1 MAIPDFQTLMLP
13 VLKKA
18 AQGEVLIRD
27 VIDSLADE
35 FRLTP
40 DERAE
45 MLRSGKQTLFANR
58 VHWSKS
64 YLTKAGLLKSTGR
77 GRFVATEEG
86 CLVAANPP
94 EIVNVEF
101 LTRYP
106 QFLEFY
112 RPIGVPVR
120 PAISRSA
127 YEPVEPIAVKIAAKT
142 PDELIRDAHAGLEAE
157 LSQEILQRIQAA
169 PPAFFERIVVQLL
182 VAMGY
187 GGSTGQAGEALV
199 IGRSGD
205 GGIDGVI
212 DQDALGLDR
221 VYVQA
226 KRYAGGNIVGA
237 GAIRD
242 FFGAL
247 DGFKAAKGLFVTTSG
262 FSASAKQ
269 TAESLSKRI
278 VLIDGSQLARL
289 LIRYDVGCRIEETLY
304 IKKIDEDFFE

>member
-13 VLKKA
+13 VLKA
-18 AQGEVLIRD
+18 SANGEVHISEVVNR
-27 VIDSLADE
+27 LAIE
-35 FRLTP
+35 FGLT
-40 DERAE
+40 DAERVELLPSRRQA
-45 MLRSGKQTLFANR
+45 TFDNR
-58 VHWSKS
+58 VHWAKS
-64 YLTKAGLLKSTGR
+64 YLGKAGLVEMTGR
-77 GRFVATEEG
+77 GRFQISERGRKV
-86 CLVAANPP
+86 LSKPP
-94 EIVNVEF
+94 KIINIK
-101 LTRYP
+101 
-106 QFLEFY
+106 FLEQFPEFALF
-112 RPIGVPVR
+112 RKPSETGT
-120 PAISRSA
+120 PA
-127 YEPVEPIAVKIAAKT
+127 PAAKVKAVEKTGST
-142 PDELIRDAHAGLEAE
+142 PDELIREAHAGLEAE

-226 KRYAGGNIVGA
+226 KRYADGNIVGA

-247 DGFKAAKGLFVTTSG
+247 DGFKAAKGLFVTTSS

-278 VLIDGSQLARL
+278 VLIDGVQLARL
-289 LIRYDVGCRIEETLY
+289 MIRYDVGCRIEETLY

>member
-1 MAIPDFQTLMLP
+1 MAIPNFQELLMP
-13 VLKKA
+13 VLKA
-18 AQGEVLIRD
+18 SADGEVHIAEVENRIAADLHLSAD
-27 VIDSLADE
+27 DLAA
-35 FRLTP
+35 LLP
-40 DERAE
+40 
-45 MLRSGKQTLFANR
+45 SGKQGVFANR
-58 VHWSKS
+58 VRWAKS
-64 YLTKAGLLKSTGR
+64 YLGKAKLIELTGR
-77 GRFVATEEG
+77 GLFRISERGLKVME
-86 CLVAANPP
+86 NPP
-94 EIVNVEF
+94 AALNVKFLKQYPEF
-101 LTRYP
+101 LTFH
-106 QFLEFY
+106 Q
-112 RPIGVPVR
+112 
-120 PAISRSA
+120 PAEEIRA
-127 YEPVEPIAVKIAAKT
+127 THEPASEDTDQAAT
-142 PDELIRDAHAGLEAE
+142 PDELIREAHAGLEAE

-226 KRYAGGNIVGA
+226 KRYADGNIVGA

-278 VLIDGSQLARL
+278 VLIDGPQLARL
-289 LIRYDVGCRIEETLY
+289 MIRYDVGCRIEETLY

>member
-1 MAIPDFQTLMLP
+1 MAIPNFQELLLP
-13 VLKKA
+13 VLMA
-18 AQGEVLIRD
+18 SADGEVHIAEVENRIAADLHLSAD
-27 VIDSLADE
+27 DLAT
-35 FRLTP
+35 LLP
-40 DERAE
+40 
-45 MLRSGKQTLFANR
+45 SGKQGVFANR
-58 VHWSKS
+58 VRWAKS
-64 YLTKAGLLKSTGR
+64 YLGKAKLIVLTGR
-77 GRFVATEEG
+77 GLFRISERGRKVLE
-86 CLVAANPP
+86 NPP
-94 EIVNVEF
+94 AALNVKFLKQYPEF
-101 LTRYP
+101 LTFHQP
-106 QFLEFY
+106 PEETSAAHE
-112 RPIGVPVR
+112 
-120 PAISRSA
+120 PARDDNDQ
-127 YEPVEPIAVKIAAKT
+127 AAT
-142 PDELIRDAHAGLEAE
+142 PDELIREAHAGLEAE

-226 KRYAGGNIVGA
+226 KRYADGNIVGP

-262 FSASAKQ
+262 FSAAAKQ

-278 VLIDGSQLARL
+278 VLIDGPQLARL
-289 LIRYDVGCRIEETLY
+289 MIRYDVGCRIEETLY